1 MSEISYVTNWWKI
14 ISLLF
19 SISYRSIENK
29 DITRVIVITLV
40 LLCLFT
46 IQYYLDYQGKIVQA
60 HSKEKYKW
68 LQRSYIG
75 LSMIEI
81 VILFFSN
88 QTVFTPCTIVL
99 ILSLVRCIKEDKMFY
114 CVSSITLFLF
124 YNTQSLNKF
133 MILISTLIVT
143 GYFTH
148 LYMARK
154 LLSYKDASLRQRQE
168 LVELEERLKDNE
180 HLMKTIR
187 YAATL
192 EERNRM
198 AARLHDKI
206 GHNISGT
213 ILMLEA
219 SLLQMDKN
227 PEKAVEEISKAVEH
241 LRNGV
246 DDLRHALRE
255 ERPIKSDINSSDIQV
270 LLEQAKIE
278 HGLHTI
284 FKTDGD
290 LERISMELW
299 ICIKENVMELLTNVL
314 KHSKATVFT
323 VSIKILPSMIQ
334 VIYSDNGSC
343 SPDFKMGLGLEAVEE
358 RTLKLNGRCFFEGGE
373 LGFRV
378 TNIFL
383 S

>member
-1 MSEISYVTNWWKI
+1 MSEISNVTNCWKI

-19 SISYRSIENK
+19 SISYLLIENQ

-46 IQYYLDYQGKIVQA
+46 IQYYLNYKGKIVKA
-60 HSKEKYKW
+60 HSKVIYVW

-75 LSMIEI
+75 LSIVEI
-81 VILFFSN
+81 AILYFSN
-88 QTVFTPCTIVL
+88 QIELTPCAIVI
-99 ILSLVRCIKEDKMFY
+99 ILSLIRYVKEDAMFY
-114 CVSSITLFLF
+114 CISGITLFL
-124 YNTQSLNKF
+124 YCNTQNLSRYI
-133 MILISTLIVT
+133 ILVTAVIVT
-143 GYFTH
+143 GYFIH
-148 LYMARK
+148 LYMIKK
-154 LLSYKDASLRQRQE
+154 LLFYQQASLKQRQE
-168 LVELEERLKDNE
+168 LIELEERLKDNE

-227 PEKAVEEISKAVEH
+227 PEKAVEEINKAVEH
-241 LRNGV
+241 LRAGV

-270 LLEQAKIE
+270 LLEQAKME
-278 HGLHTI
+278 HGLHTV

-299 ICIKENVMELLTNVL
+299 TCIKDNVTELLTNVL

-323 VSIKILPSMIQ
+323 VSIKVLPSMIQ

-343 SPDFKMGLGLEAVEE
+343 NPDFKVGLGLEAVEE
-358 RTLKLNGRCFFEGGE
+358 RTLKLNGRCFFEAGE

-383 S
+383 

>member
-1 MSEISYVTNWWKI
+1 MSEISNVTNFWKI

-19 SISYRSIENK
+19 SISYLLIENK

-60 HSKEKYKW
+60 HSKEKYEW
-68 LQRSYIG
+68 LRRSYIG
-75 LSMIEI
+75 LSVIEI
-81 VILFFSN
+81 CILFITN
-88 QTVFTPCTIVL
+88 QIELTPCAIVL
-99 ILSLVRCIKEDKMFY
+99 ILSLIRYVKEDTMFY
-114 CVSSITLFLF
+114 CISGITLFLY
-124 YNTQSLNKF
+124 YNTQNLSKF
-133 MILISTLIVT
+133 MILISALIVT

-154 LLSYKDASLRQRQE
+154 LLVYKESSLKQRQE
-168 LVELEERLKDNE
+168 LVELEERLKNNE

-227 PEKAVEEISKAVEH
+227 PQKAVEEINKAVEH
-241 LRNGV
+241 LRAGV

-270 LLEQAKIE
+270 LLEQAKME

-299 ICIKENVMELLTNVL
+299 NCMKENTTELLTNVL
-314 KHSKATVFT
+314 KHSKATIFT
-323 VSIKILPSMIQ
+323 VSIKVLPSMIQ

-343 SPDFKMGLGLEAVEE
+343 SSDFKMGLGLEAVEE
-358 RTLKLNGRCFFEGGE
+358 RTLKLNGRCFFEAGE

-383 S
+383 